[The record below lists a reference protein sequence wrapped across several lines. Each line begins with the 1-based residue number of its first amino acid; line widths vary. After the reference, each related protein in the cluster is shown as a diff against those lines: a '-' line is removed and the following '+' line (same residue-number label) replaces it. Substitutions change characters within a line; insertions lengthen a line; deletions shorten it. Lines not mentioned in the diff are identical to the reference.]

1 MVRLG
6 QRVTVVENRLDEEV
20 ELRVKVSPTHQV
32 WEKFQI
38 GSGRNA
44 EFGATGFIYDDY
56 NSHRYATIEIFL
68 NGSDL
73 GMFLMPR
80 DFLTYA
86 KIIIAK
92 DANGKICISG
102 LKSGLT
108 DFGRIK
114 GLGFIFGRNYGGKRT
129 EHILFV

>member
-6 QRVTVVENRLDEEV
+6 QRITVVENRLDEEV

-32 WEKFQI
+32 WEKFHI
-38 GSGRNA
+38 GSGKKA

-86 KIIIAK
+86 KIVIAK

-129 EHILFV
+129 EYILSV